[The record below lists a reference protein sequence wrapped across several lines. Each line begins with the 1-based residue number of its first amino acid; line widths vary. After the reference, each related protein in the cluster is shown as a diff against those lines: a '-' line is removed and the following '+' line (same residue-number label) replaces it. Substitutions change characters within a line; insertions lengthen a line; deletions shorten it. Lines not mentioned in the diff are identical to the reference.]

1 MRVKHYNRSTKSPLE
16 IEAHQFMLEHGVLQT
31 EIADAENV
39 GNSAINQRL
48 KRLNPAKLK
57 AFKGLV
63 IKVKNLKERQLK
75 KAG

>member
-1 MRVKHYNRSTKSPLE
+1 
-16 IEAHQFMLEHGVLQT
+16 MLEHGVLQT